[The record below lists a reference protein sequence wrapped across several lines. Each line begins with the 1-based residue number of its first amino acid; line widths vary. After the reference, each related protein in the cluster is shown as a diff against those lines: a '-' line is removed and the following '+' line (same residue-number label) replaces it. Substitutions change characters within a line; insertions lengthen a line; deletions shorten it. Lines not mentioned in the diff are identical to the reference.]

1 MSGEPSKIVIDP
13 ASVSILIVLILIF
26 RSLFSITFK
35 KFYFNMQII
44 SLKAD
49 LLRKQNEFRLKKLS
63 NLKPEIENEYEIQK
77 VKFQM
82 T

>member
-13 ASVSILIVLILIF
+13 ASVSVLILIF

-35 KFYFNMQII
+35 MFYFNMQII